1 MSDEFR
7 LPLVLDGPSVSSLVV
22 GGGSVAERK
31 VRGLLAGGA
40 SVRVLAL
47 DVRPTLHALAAD
59 DQRLTIVEDQ
69 YAAAAIDDA
78 MLVVAATDDS
88 ALNRRIALDAR
99 ERRRLVIVADAPEE
113 GNCITPAVH
122 RTGSLLVAVSA
133 GGVPGAAARV
143 RDAIAARF
151 DERYGSAMSE
161 LRALR
166 RRLLAAGDRVRW
178 QQASDALIGDEFCDS
193 VERGSLADRM
203 AAWP

>member
-1 MSDEFR
+1 MSDEFQ
-7 LPLVLDGPSVSSLVV
+7 LPLVLDGRSVSALVV
-22 GGGSVAERK
+22 GGGNVAERK

-40 SVRVLAL
+40 TVRVVAL
-47 DVRPTLHALAAD
+47 DVRPALQALAAD
-59 DQRLTIVEDQ
+59 HRRLTTVEGSYDPGV
-69 YAAAAIDDA
+69 IGDA
-78 MLVVAATDDS
+78 MLVVAATDDA

-151 DERYGSAMSE
+151 DERYGAAMSE

-166 RRLLAAGDRVRW
+166 RRLLGSGDRTGW
-178 QQASDALIGDEFCDS
+178 QHASEALIGDEFCDS

-203 AAWP
+203 AAWR